1 MSRNVSILSVVTAVI
16 LFSVLAVVTVAFAE
30 QEEGRGLGQEKVTL
44 CHNGHLI
51 KVGEPAK
58 EAHLNHGDNKEGA
71 SGATAAP
78 STPGSMDTTTGT
90 TTDTTGTTGTS
101 TMVSADAIGMTTTG
115 DTTTT
120 GDGGD
125 QQKVC
130 VLRHENDGKDYH
142 WVWNVEVLHV
152 GDKVVKD
159 KFCD

>member
-1 MSRNVSILSVVTAVI
+1 M
-16 LFSVLAVVTVAFAE
+16 VAA
-30 QEEGRGLGQEKVTL
+30 
-44 CHNGHLI
+44 
-51 KVGEPAK
+51 
-58 EAHLNHGDNKEGA
+58 
-71 SGATAAP
+71 
-78 STPGSMDTTTGT
+78 DTTST
-90 TTDTTGTTGTS
+90 T
-101 TMVSADAIGMTTTG
+101 ATG

>member
-1 MSRNVSILSVVTAVI
+1 
-16 LFSVLAVVTVAFAE
+16 
-30 QEEGRGLGQEKVTL
+30 
-44 CHNGHLI
+44 
-51 KVGEPAK
+51 
-58 EAHLNHGDNKEGA
+58 
-71 SGATAAP
+71 
-78 STPGSMDTTTGT
+78 
-90 TTDTTGTTGTS
+90 
-101 TMVSADAIGMTTTG
+101 MTTKG

-142 WVWNVEVLHV
+142 WVLNVEVLHV